1 MCSNGYHFWIFGQ
14 GICHCGQCHCA
25 PHMGSCGT
33 CDECSRLRNGEEEE
47 GRADRNNFLGQRIM
61 GALFL
66 MDFKG
71 ELRRGVRRN
80 SGAVVFLWISIGFS
94 VAVC

>member
-66 MDFKG
+66 RDFKG
-71 ELRRGVRRN
+71 NCVGGCAEIPERLCFYG
-80 SGAVVFLWISIGFS
+80 FL
-94 VAVC
+94 